1 MTGSSNDA
9 TRIAAHASSP
19 RVAALTLYPLKSAA
33 GIEVDSMALDDRGA
47 VGDRRWLLVDPAG
60 EAITARETPRM
71 LTIQPQYAS
80 DDRNAA
86 LALHAPRLPVCVVPV
101 PDAAAPQREV
111 VIWGDVV
118 SALDAGDEVAA
129 WCSDAIGRAARLV
142 RLDDVA
148 ARPLKPKYAGPLPH
162 AERRVAFTD
171 GAPLMLLGLAS
182 IAHLEERLSARGEP
196 QRMDRR
202 RFRANVWLSGTAA
215 HEEDRWR
222 RIAVGDVAL
231 GVGSLC
237 VRCVLTTVDPDT
249 QKKGLEP
256 LREFATYRRV
266 DDGVAFGVNATH
278 AEPGTLRVGD
288 MVQIHE
294 TR

>member
-1 MTGSSNDA
+1 MT
-9 TRIAAHASSP
+9 AHHSA
-19 RVAALTLYPLKSAA
+19 RVAALTVYPLKSAA
-33 GIEVDSMALDDRGA
+33 GIEVEELPLDDRGA
-47 VGDRRWLLVDPAG
+47 RGDRRWLLVDPAG
-60 EAITARETPRM
+60 DAITARDTPRL
-71 LTIQPQYAS
+71 LTVQPQFATA
-80 DDRNAA
+80 DRDGAIA
-86 LALHAPRLPVCVVPV
+86 LQAPHLPGLVVPV
-101 PDAAAPQREV
+101 PDAAAPQRDV

-142 RLDDVA
+142 RLDDGA
-148 ARPLKPKYAGPLPH
+148 ARPLKSKYAGPLPH
-162 AERRVAFTD
+162 ATRRVAFTD

-182 IAHLEERLSARGEP
+182 IAHLEERLRAHGEA
-196 QRMDRR
+196 QHMDRR
-202 RFRANVWLSGTAA
+202 RFRANVWLSGIAA

-249 QKKGLEP
+249 QQKGLEP
-256 LREFATYRRV
+256 LREFASYRRV
-266 DDGVAFGVNATH
+266 PDGVAFGVNATH
-278 AEPGTLRVGD
+278 VQPGTLRVWD
-288 MVQIHE
+288 AVQIHE